1 MVNDIKYLEP
11 GDLAWFALNEDDLPQ
26 MVEIEDV
33 TEGQVAIRVDDGLL
47 VADASKFHLLEKWW
61 GHGPLG
67 DGTGM
72 GPDGFDPDWAS
83 KEVKSNDIKG
93 LEK

>member
-1 MVNDIKYLEP
+1 MANDIKDLEP

-83 KEVKSNDIKG
+83 KEEKSNDIKE